1 MTVESFDVA
10 VVGAGPAGST
20 VARVAAENGLSTVV
34 FDRRS
39 TVGIPIHCGELLP
52 IPAEIRNL
60 FPNCP
65 RLPKLVDIPK
75 RFITNRTSLIRLV
88 SPFGHK
94 FDFSFRANIIDR
106 THFDQFLADRATKA
120 GADIRLNS
128 RVISRTDS
136 NNMNVRTNNQQITVR
151 ARVVIGADGPKSII
165 AESIGNRYQNEER
178 DLSPA
183 LNFIMDNV
191 ECESDIVEMY
201 FGQSIAPG
209 GYTWII
215 PKSKTSANV
224 GFGMRK
230 SVAQAGLPL
239 KQYLYN
245 FIKSNPSTAS
255 NLRDATIKSRV
266 GAIIPVGGPVK
277 RTYSRNVVLV
287 GDAAGHVM
295 ASNGGGIPTAL
306 AGGQIAGEI
315 VASHLLDNNSLS
327 LYEDSWNKE
336 FGAELYTALAIL
348 RIADQVMTS
357 DRLTGWCMRFAGI
370 RFLEPLIRCRLPAP
384 VDFASKTLVKVLSI
398 LA

>member
-1 MTVESFDVA
+1 M
-10 VVGAGPAGST
+10 
-20 VARVAAENGLSTVV
+20 
-34 FDRRS
+34 
-39 TVGIPIHCGELLP
+39 
-52 IPAEIRNL
+52 
-60 FPNCP
+60 
-65 RLPKLVDIPK
+65 
-75 RFITNRTSLIRLV
+75 
-88 SPFGHK
+88 
-94 FDFSFRANIIDR
+94 
-106 THFDQFLADRATKA
+106 
-120 GADIRLNS
+120 
-128 RVISRTDS
+128 SRTDS
-136 NNMNVRTNNQQITVR
+136 NSLNVRTNDSQISVR
-151 ARVVIGADGPKSII
+151 AKVVIGADGPKSII
-165 AESIGNRYQNEER
+165 AESIGNRYSNEER

-191 ECESDIVEMY
+191 ECESDIVEMH
-201 FGQSIAPG
+201 FGHTIAPG

-255 NLRDATIKSRV
+255 RLRDATITSRV

-277 RTYSRNVVLV
+277 RTYSRNVALV

-306 AGGQIAGEI
+306 AGGHIAGDI
-315 VASHLLDNNSLS
+315 VVRHLLNHSPLS
-327 LYEDSWNKE
+327 KYEESWNKE
-336 FGAELYTALAIL
+336 FGTELFTALAIL

-357 DRLTGWCMRFAGI
+357 DRLTGWCMRFAGV

-384 VDFASKTLVKVLSI
+384 VDFASKTLVKVLSM